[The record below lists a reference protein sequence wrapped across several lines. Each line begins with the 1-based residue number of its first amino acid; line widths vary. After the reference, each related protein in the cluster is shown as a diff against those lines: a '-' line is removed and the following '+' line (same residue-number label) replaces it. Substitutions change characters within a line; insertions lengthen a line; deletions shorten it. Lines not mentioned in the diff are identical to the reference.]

1 MSTALSTLAATAA
14 QAASGSVEIGGIF
27 SDVVFVVFVLTA
39 IAGTVLAI
47 ARPWELLGGRF
58 VDKIRV
64 GEAVSSYD
72 FWLGLRGVTSRRRR
86 ELRAE
91 LRANLWDATQRVG
104 AKEAIAAVGPLR
116 TLAYDSVPERTGP
129 RWGYGVAAG
138 FVALQFFLMG
148 QVLLTTVVVDT
159 AEAAHAS
166 RLDVA
171 VTLVPGMT
179 VQYEDTVAGGF
190 SFGASFGPACLV
202 VGLVT
207 FVLVSQPWRL
217 LHRRSAVP
225 A

>member
-1 MSTALSTLAATAA
+1 MSTL
-14 QAASGSVEIGGIF
+14 IF
-27 SDVVFVVFVLTA
+27 VTFVLTA
-39 IAGTVLAI
+39 VAGTVLAI
-47 ARPWELLGGRF
+47 ARPWELRGGRF

-72 FWLGLRGVTSRRRR
+72 FWLGLRGVSGRRRR

-91 LRANLWDATQRVG
+91 LRANLWEATQRVG

-116 TLAYDSVPERTGP
+116 QLAFDSVSEHRGP

-138 FVALQFFLMG
+138 FVALQVFLTG
-148 QVLLTTVVVDT
+148 QVLLTSVVVDT
-159 AEAAHAS
+159 AQAARAS

-171 VTLVPGMT
+171 VTIVPGMT
-179 VQYEDTVAGGF
+179 VHYEDTVAGGF
-190 SFGASFGPACLV
+190 SFGTDFGPACLV
-202 VGLVT
+202 VGLVV
-207 FVLVSQPWRL
+207 FVLVAQPWRL